1 MLYVKCYML
10 HVKLYI
16 VYAIYQASFY
26 HEKVG
31 VKLFLLTKM
40 LIFIVF
46 NMLGVF
52 LKKIM
57 KYIAKTLSLRP
68 LWAP

>member
-1 MLYVKCYML
+1 MQKEWILPNGGVALRWACLYVICKMLY
-10 HVKLYI
+10 VKLYI
-16 VYAIYQASFY
+16 VYVIYQASFY

-31 VKLFLLTKM
+31 VMLFLLTKM

-52 LKKIM
+52 
-57 KYIAKTLSLRP
+57 
-68 LWAP
+68 